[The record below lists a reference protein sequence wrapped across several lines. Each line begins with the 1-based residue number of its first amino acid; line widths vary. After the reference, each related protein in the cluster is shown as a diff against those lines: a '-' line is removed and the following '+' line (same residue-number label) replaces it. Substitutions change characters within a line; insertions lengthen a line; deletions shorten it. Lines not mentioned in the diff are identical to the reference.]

1 MTQPTDRCIIAGS
14 VISLCERGRF
24 NLFRI
29 TKTDLGSLGV
39 NYTLQ
44 NYNKHI
50 EAWMPIHTI
59 KYDAW
64 LKKPTN
70 DEVKEKFHHEVNY
83 HLPKS
88 EIFEQELD

>member
-1 MTQPTDRCIIAGS
+1 M
-14 VISLCERGRF
+14 
-24 NLFRI
+24 FRI

-59 KYDAW
+59 KKSAMPVVYTMTNKEIRNMFQDAV
-64 LKKPTN
+64 T
-70 DEVKEKFHHEVNY
+70 EFVNGSVVY
-83 HLPKS
+83 
-88 EIFEQELD
+88 EQELD